1 MNENR
6 FKSSSPL
13 GFYNIFKYCVQKVVT
28 PDDFSHLEGSSE
40 KNGYIADLIWST
52 TDMSL
57 TGQDS
62 PAQNK
67 EIMIDSSEKMHS
79 QG

>member
-1 MNENR
+1 M
-6 FKSSSPL
+6 
-13 GFYNIFKYCVQKVVT
+13 QTVVA

-67 EIMIDSSEKMHS
+67 EIMIDPSEKMHS